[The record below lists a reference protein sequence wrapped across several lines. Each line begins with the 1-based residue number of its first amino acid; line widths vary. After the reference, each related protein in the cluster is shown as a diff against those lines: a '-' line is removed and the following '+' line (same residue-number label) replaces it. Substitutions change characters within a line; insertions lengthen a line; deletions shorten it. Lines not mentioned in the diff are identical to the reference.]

1 MIKLQILQ
9 NPNKKYFGEMWVDK
23 HLEFQ
28 GVPMT
33 SEILAIRNLNKAI
46 DIYNSQ
52 KGLVGKR
59 AIPHYPE
66 IKGHIP
72 IVIEQAKKIG
82 LKVTVSQAE
91 QVEQIAPTEQV
102 EIETAPTEQVEI
114 ETAPTEQVEIET
126 APTEQVEI
134 ETAPTEQVE
143 PEPKPSQPK
152 RKPFTPYGLNG
163 YLVDKN
169 GNVRLMLDRRANAST
184 IVLEPQMFGA
194 LAEMV
199 KKTQEQQ
206 NAST

>member
-1 MIKLQILQ
+1 L
-9 NPNKKYFGEMWVDK
+9 V
-23 HLEFQ
+23 FQ
-28 GVPMT
+28 GIPMT
-33 SEILAIRNLNKAI
+33 SEIIAIRNLNKAI
-46 DIYNSQ
+46 DRYNSQ

-66 IKGHIP
+66 IEGHNP
-72 IVIEQAKKIG
+72 IVIEQAKKVG
-82 LKVTVSQAE
+82 LKVTVIQAE

-102 EIETAPTEQVEI
+102 EIETAPTEQVE
-114 ETAPTEQVEIET
+114 PK
-126 APTEQVEI
+126 
-134 ETAPTEQVE
+134 
-143 PEPKPSQPK
+143 PKPSQPK
-152 RKPFTPYGLNG
+152 RKPFTPYGLKG

-169 GNVRLMLDRRANAST
+169 GNVRLMLDRRANANT

>member
-46 DIYNSQ
+46 DRYNSQ

-66 IKGHIP
+66 IEGHNP
-72 IVIEQAKKIG
+72 IVIEQAKKVG
-82 LKVTVSQAE
+82 LKVTVIQAE

-102 EIETAPTEQVEI
+102 EIETAPTEQVE
-114 ETAPTEQVEIET
+114 PK
-126 APTEQVEI
+126 
-134 ETAPTEQVE
+134 
-143 PEPKPSQPK
+143 PKPSQPK
-152 RKPFTPYGLNG
+152 RKPFTPYGLKG

-169 GNVRLMLDRRANAST
+169 GNVRLMLDRRANANT

-206 NAST
+206 NVR

>member
-33 SEILAIRNLNKAI
+33 SEIIAIRNLNKAI
-46 DIYNSQ
+46 DRYNSQ
-52 KGLVGKR
+52 NGLVDKR

-66 IKGHIP
+66 IKGNIP

-82 LKVTVSQAE
+82 LKVTVIQAE

-102 EIETAPTEQVEI
+102 EIETAPTEQVE
-114 ETAPTEQVEIET
+114 PK
-126 APTEQVEI
+126 
-134 ETAPTEQVE
+134 
-143 PEPKPSQPK
+143 PKPSQPK

-206 NAST
+206 NVR

>member
-1 MIKLQILQ
+1 MIKLQILE

-23 HLEFQ
+23 HLVFQ
-28 GVPMT
+28 GIPMT
-33 SEILAIRNLNKAI
+33 SEIIAIRNLNKAI
-46 DIYNSQ
+46 DRYNSQ

-66 IKGHIP
+66 IEGHNP
-72 IVIEQAKKIG
+72 IVIEQAKKVG
-82 LKVTVSQAE
+82 LKVTVIQAE

-102 EIETAPTEQVEI
+102 EIETAPTEQVE
-114 ETAPTEQVEIET
+114 PK
-126 APTEQVEI
+126 
-134 ETAPTEQVE
+134 
-143 PEPKPSQPK
+143 PKPSQPK
-152 RKPFTPYGLNG
+152 RKPFTPYGLKG

-169 GNVRLMLDRRANAST
+169 GNVRLMLDRRANANT

>member
-114 ETAPTEQVEIET
+114 ETAPTEQVE
-126 APTEQVEI
+126 
-134 ETAPTEQVE
+134 

-206 NAST
+206 NG

>member
-23 HLEFQ
+23 DLVFQ
-28 GVPMT
+28 GIPMT
-33 SEILAIRNLNKAI
+33 SEIIAIRNLNKAI
-46 DIYNSQ
+46 DRYNSQ

-66 IKGHIP
+66 IEGHNP
-72 IVIEQAKKIG
+72 IVIEQAKKVG
-82 LKVTVSQAE
+82 LKVTVIQAE

-102 EIETAPTEQVEI
+102 EIETAPTEQVE
-114 ETAPTEQVEIET
+114 PK
-126 APTEQVEI
+126 
-134 ETAPTEQVE
+134 
-143 PEPKPSQPK
+143 PKPSQPK
-152 RKPFTPYGLNG
+152 RKPFTPYGLKG

-169 GNVRLMLDRRANAST
+169 GNVRLMLDRRANANT

>member
-46 DIYNSQ
+46 DRYNSQ
-52 KGLVGKR
+52 NGLVDKR

-66 IKGHIP
+66 IKGHNP

-82 LKVTVSQAE
+82 LKVTVIQAE
-91 QVEQIAPTEQV
+91 QVEQ
-102 EIETAPTEQVEI
+102 
-114 ETAPTEQVEIET
+114 
-126 APTEQVEI
+126 
-134 ETAPTEQVE
+134 TAPTEQVE

-206 NAST
+206 NVR

>member
-1 MIKLQILQ
+1 
-9 NPNKKYFGEMWVDK
+9 
-23 HLEFQ
+23 
-28 GVPMT
+28 
-33 SEILAIRNLNKAI
+33 
-46 DIYNSQ
+46 
-52 KGLVGKR
+52 
-59 AIPHYPE
+59 
-66 IKGHIP
+66 
-72 IVIEQAKKIG
+72 
-82 LKVTVSQAE
+82 
-91 QVEQIAPTEQV
+91 
-102 EIETAPTEQVEI
+102 EI

-143 PEPKPSQPK
+143 PKPKPSQPK

-169 GNVRLMLDRRANAST
+169 GNVRLMLDRRANANT

-206 NAST
+206 NGRP

>member
-46 DIYNSQ
+46 DRYNSQ
-52 KGLVGKR
+52 NGLVGKR

-66 IKGHIP
+66 IKGNIP

-82 LKVTVSQAE
+82 LKVTVIQAE

-102 EIETAPTEQVEI
+102 EIETAPTEQVE
-114 ETAPTEQVEIET
+114 PK
-126 APTEQVEI
+126 
-134 ETAPTEQVE
+134 
-143 PEPKPSQPK
+143 PKPSQPK

-206 NAST
+206 NVR

>member
-1 MIKLQILQ
+1 
-9 NPNKKYFGEMWVDK
+9 
-23 HLEFQ
+23 
-28 GVPMT
+28 

-46 DIYNSQ
+46 DRYNSQ
-52 KGLVGKR
+52 NGLVDKR

-72 IVIEQAKKIG
+72 IVIEQAKKVG
-82 LKVTVSQAE
+82 LKVTIIQAE
-91 QVEQIAPTEQV
+91 QVEQ
-102 EIETAPTEQVEI
+102 
-114 ETAPTEQVEIET
+114 T

-143 PEPKPSQPK
+143 PKPKPSQPK

-169 GNVRLMLDRRANAST
+169 GNVRLMLDRRANANT

-206 NAST
+206 NGRP

>member
-23 HLEFQ
+23 HLVFQ
-28 GVPMT
+28 GIPMT
-33 SEILAIRNLNKAI
+33 SEIIAIRNLNKAI
-46 DIYNSQ
+46 DRYNSQ
-52 KGLVGKR
+52 KGLVGER

-66 IKGHIP
+66 IEGHNP
-72 IVIEQAKKIG
+72 IVIEQAKKVG
-82 LKVTVSQAE
+82 LKVTIIEAE

-102 EIETAPTEQVEI
+102 EIETAPTEQVE
-114 ETAPTEQVEIET
+114 PK
-126 APTEQVEI
+126 
-134 ETAPTEQVE
+134 
-143 PEPKPSQPK
+143 PKPSQPK
-152 RKPFTPYGLNG
+152 RKPFTPYGLKG

-206 NAST
+206 NVRP

>member
-46 DIYNSQ
+46 DRYNSQ

-66 IKGHIP
+66 IKGNIP

-82 LKVTVSQAE
+82 LKVTVIQAE

-102 EIETAPTEQVEI
+102 EIETAPTEQVE
-114 ETAPTEQVEIET
+114 PK
-126 APTEQVEI
+126 
-134 ETAPTEQVE
+134 
-143 PEPKPSQPK
+143 PKPSQPK
-152 RKPFTPYGLNG
+152 RKPFTPYGLKG

-169 GNVRLMLDRRANAST
+169 GNVRLMLDRRANANT

-206 NAST
+206 NGRP

>member
-28 GVPMT
+28 GVPMI

-46 DIYNSQ
+46 DRYNSEN
-52 KGLVGKR
+52 GLVGKR
-59 AIPHYPE
+59 AIPHYPQ
-66 IKGHIP
+66 IKGHNP
-72 IVIEQAKKIG
+72 IVIEQAKKVG
-82 LKVTVSQAE
+82 LKGTITEAE
-91 QVEQIAPTEQV
+91 QVEQI
-102 EIETAPTEQVEI
+102 
-114 ETAPTEQVEIET
+114 

-206 NAST
+206 NGRP

>member
-46 DIYNSQ
+46 DRYNSQ
-52 KGLVGKR
+52 NGLVGKR

-66 IKGHIP
+66 MRGDIP
-72 IVIEQAKKIG
+72 IVIEQAKKFG
-82 LKVTVSQAE
+82 LKVTVIQAE
-91 QVEQIAPTEQV
+91 QVEQI
-102 EIETAPTEQVEI
+102 
-114 ETAPTEQVEIET
+114 

-152 RKPFTPYGLNG
+152 RKPFTPLY
-163 YLVDKN
+163 
-169 GNVRLMLDRRANAST
+169 
-184 IVLEPQMFGA
+184 
-194 LAEMV
+194 
-199 KKTQEQQ
+199 
-206 NAST
+206 

>member
-46 DIYNSQ
+46 DRYNSQ
-52 KGLVGKR
+52 NGLVGKR

-66 IKGHIP
+66 MRGDIP
-72 IVIEQAKKIG
+72 IVIEQAKKFG
-82 LKVTVSQAE
+82 LKVTVIQAE
-91 QVEQIAPTEQV
+91 QVEQI
-102 EIETAPTEQVEI
+102 
-114 ETAPTEQVEIET
+114 

>member
-23 HLEFQ
+23 HLVFQ
-28 GVPMT
+28 GIPMT

-46 DIYNSQ
+46 DRYNSQ
-52 KGLVGKR
+52 NGLVGKR

-66 IKGHIP
+66 IRGHLP
-72 IVIEQAKKIG
+72 IVIDQAKKAEPKKIIE
-82 LKVTVSQAE
+82 TE

-102 EIETAPTEQVEI
+102 EIETAPTEQVE
-114 ETAPTEQVEIET
+114 PK
-126 APTEQVEI
+126 
-134 ETAPTEQVE
+134 
-143 PEPKPSQPK
+143 PKPSQPK

-169 GNVRLMLDRRANAST
+169 GNVRLMLDRRANANT

-206 NAST
+206 NGRP

>member
-23 HLEFQ
+23 HLVFQ
-28 GVPMT
+28 GIPMT
-33 SEILAIRNLNKAI
+33 SEIIAIRNLNKAI
-46 DIYNSQ
+46 DRYNSQ
-52 KGLVGKR
+52 KGLVDKR

-66 IKGHIP
+66 IEGHNP
-72 IVIEQAKKIG
+72 IVIEQAKKVG
-82 LKVTVSQAE
+82 LKVTIIESE

-102 EIETAPTEQVEI
+102 EIETAPTEQVE
-114 ETAPTEQVEIET
+114 PK
-126 APTEQVEI
+126 
-134 ETAPTEQVE
+134 
-143 PEPKPSQPK
+143 PKPSQPK
-152 RKPFTPYGLNG
+152 RKPFTPYGLKG

-169 GNVRLMLDRRANAST
+169 GNVRLMLDRRANANT

-206 NAST
+206 NGRP

>member
-23 HLEFQ
+23 HLVFQ
-28 GVPMT
+28 GIPMT
-33 SEILAIRNLNKAI
+33 SEIIAIRNLNKAI
-46 DIYNSQ
+46 DRYNSQ
-52 KGLVGKR
+52 KGLVGER

-66 IKGHIP
+66 IEGHNP
-72 IVIEQAKKIG
+72 IVIEQAKKVG
-82 LKVTVSQAE
+82 LKVTIIEAE

-102 EIETAPTEQVEI
+102 EIETAPTEQVE
-114 ETAPTEQVEIET
+114 PK
-126 APTEQVEI
+126 
-134 ETAPTEQVE
+134 
-143 PEPKPSQPK
+143 PKPSQPK
-152 RKPFTPYGLNG
+152 RKPFTPYGLKG

-199 KKTQEQQ
+199 KKTQEQ
-206 NAST
+206 

>member
-23 HLEFQ
+23 HLVFQ
-28 GVPMT
+28 GIPMT
-33 SEILAIRNLNKAI
+33 SEIIAIRNLNKAI
-46 DIYNSQ
+46 DRYNSQ
-52 KGLVGKR
+52 NGLVGKR

-66 IKGHIP
+66 IRGHLP
-72 IVIEQAKKIG
+72 IVIDQAKKAEPKKIIE
-82 LKVTVSQAE
+82 TE
-91 QVEQIAPTEQV
+91 QVEQ
-102 EIETAPTEQVEI
+102 TAPTEQVES
-114 ETAPTEQVEIET
+114 
-126 APTEQVEI
+126 
-134 ETAPTEQVE
+134 
-143 PEPKPSQPK
+143 EPKPSHPK

-169 GNVRLMLDRRANAST
+169 GNVRLMLDRRANANT

-206 NAST
+206 NVR

>member
-23 HLEFQ
+23 HLVFQ
-28 GVPMT
+28 GIPMT
-33 SEILAIRNLNKAI
+33 SEIIAIRNLNKAI
-46 DIYNSQ
+46 DRYNSQ

-66 IKGHIP
+66 IEGHNP
-72 IVIEQAKKIG
+72 IVIEQAKKVG
-82 LKVTVSQAE
+82 LKVTIIEAE

-102 EIETAPTEQVEI
+102 EIETAPTEQVE
-114 ETAPTEQVEIET
+114 PK
-126 APTEQVEI
+126 
-134 ETAPTEQVE
+134 
-143 PEPKPSQPK
+143 PKPSKPK

-169 GNVRLMLDRRANAST
+169 GNVRLMLDRRANANT

>member
-23 HLEFQ
+23 HLVFQ
-28 GVPMT
+28 GIPMT
-33 SEILAIRNLNKAI
+33 SEIIAIRNLNKAI
-46 DIYNSQ
+46 DRYNSQ

-66 IKGHIP
+66 IEGHNP
-72 IVIEQAKKIG
+72 IVIEQAKKVG
-82 LKVTVSQAE
+82 LKVTIIEAE

-102 EIETAPTEQVEI
+102 EIETAPTEQVE
-114 ETAPTEQVEIET
+114 PK
-126 APTEQVEI
+126 
-134 ETAPTEQVE
+134 
-143 PEPKPSQPK
+143 PKPSQPK
-152 RKPFTPYGLNG
+152 RKPFTPYGLKG

-169 GNVRLMLDRRANAST
+169 GNVRLMLDRRANANT

-206 NAST
+206 NVR

>member
-1 MIKLQILQ
+1 MNKLQILQ
-9 NPNKKYFGEMWVDK
+9 NSNKKYFGEIWVDQ

-28 GVPMT
+28 GVSMT
-33 SEILAIRNLNKAI
+33 SEIIAIRNLNKAI
-46 DIYNSQ
+46 DRYNSQ

-66 IKGHIP
+66 IEGHNP
-72 IVIEQAKKIG
+72 IVIEQAKKVG
-82 LKVTVSQAE
+82 LKVTIIEAE

-102 EIETAPTEQVEI
+102 EIETAPTEQVE
-114 ETAPTEQVEIET
+114 PK
-126 APTEQVEI
+126 
-134 ETAPTEQVE
+134 
-143 PEPKPSQPK
+143 PKPSQPK
-152 RKPFTPYGLNG
+152 RKPFTPYGLKG

>member
-9 NPNKKYFGEMWVDK
+9 NQNKKYLGEMWVDK

-28 GVPMT
+28 GVPMI

-46 DIYNSQ
+46 DRYNSQ
-52 KGLVGKR
+52 NGLVGKR

-66 IKGHIP
+66 MRGDIP
-72 IVIEQAKKIG
+72 IVIEQTKKFG
-82 LKVTVSQAE
+82 LKVTITEAE
-91 QVEQIAPTEQV
+91 QVEQ
-102 EIETAPTEQVEI
+102 
-114 ETAPTEQVEIET
+114 T

>member
-46 DIYNSQ
+46 DRYNSQ
-52 KGLVGKR
+52 NGLVGKR

-66 IKGHIP
+66 IKGNIP

-82 LKVTVSQAE
+82 LKVTVIQAE
-91 QVEQIAPTEQV
+91 QVEQI
-102 EIETAPTEQVEI
+102 
-114 ETAPTEQVEIET
+114 

-206 NAST
+206 NGR

>member
-1 MIKLQILQ
+1 MIKLEILQ

-23 HLEFQ
+23 HLVFQ
-28 GVPMT
+28 GIPMT
-33 SEILAIRNLNKAI
+33 SEIIAIRNLNKAI
-46 DIYNSQ
+46 DRYNSQ

-66 IKGHIP
+66 IEGHNP
-72 IVIEQAKKIG
+72 IVIEQAKKVG
-82 LKVTVSQAE
+82 LKVTVIQAE

-102 EIETAPTEQVEI
+102 EIETAPTEQVE
-114 ETAPTEQVEIET
+114 PK
-126 APTEQVEI
+126 
-134 ETAPTEQVE
+134 
-143 PEPKPSQPK
+143 PKPSQPK
-152 RKPFTPYGLNG
+152 RKPFTPYGLKG

-169 GNVRLMLDRRANAST
+169 GNVRLMLDRRANANT

>member
-23 HLEFQ
+23 HLVFQ
-28 GVPMT
+28 GIPMT
-33 SEILAIRNLNKAI
+33 SEIIAIRNLNKAI
-46 DIYNSQ
+46 DRYNSQ
-52 KGLVGKR
+52 KGLVGER

-66 IKGHIP
+66 IEGHNP
-72 IVIEQAKKIG
+72 IVIEQAKKVG
-82 LKVTVSQAE
+82 LKVTIIEAE

-102 EIETAPTEQVEI
+102 EIETAPTEQVE
-114 ETAPTEQVEIET
+114 PK
-126 APTEQVEI
+126 
-134 ETAPTEQVE
+134 
-143 PEPKPSQPK
+143 PKPSQPK
-152 RKPFTPYGLNG
+152 RKPFTPYGLKG

>member
-23 HLEFQ
+23 HLVFQ
-28 GVPMT
+28 GIPMT
-33 SEILAIRNLNKAI
+33 SEIIAIRNLNKAI
-46 DIYNSQ
+46 DRYNSQ

-66 IKGHIP
+66 IEGHNP
-72 IVIEQAKKIG
+72 IVIEQAKKVG
-82 LKVTVSQAE
+82 LKVTIIEAE

-102 EIETAPTEQVEI
+102 EIETAPTEQVE
-114 ETAPTEQVEIET
+114 PK
-126 APTEQVEI
+126 
-134 ETAPTEQVE
+134 
-143 PEPKPSQPK
+143 PKPSKPK
-152 RKPFTPYGLNG
+152 RKPFTPYGLKG

-169 GNVRLMLDRRANAST
+169 GNVRLMLDRRANANT

-206 NAST
+206 NGRP

>member
-23 HLEFQ
+23 HLVFQ
-28 GVPMT
+28 GIPMT
-33 SEILAIRNLNKAI
+33 SEIIAIRNLNKAI
-46 DIYNSQ
+46 DRYNSQ

-66 IKGHIP
+66 IEGHNP
-72 IVIEQAKKIG
+72 IVIEQAKKVG
-82 LKVTVSQAE
+82 LKVTVIQAE

-102 EIETAPTEQVEI
+102 EIETAPTEQVE
-114 ETAPTEQVEIET
+114 PK
-126 APTEQVEI
+126 
-134 ETAPTEQVE
+134 
-143 PEPKPSQPK
+143 PKPSQPK
-152 RKPFTPYGLNG
+152 RKPFTPYGLKG

-169 GNVRLMLDRRANAST
+169 GNVRLMLDRRANANT

-199 KKTQEQQ
+199 KKTQEQ
-206 NAST
+206 

>member
-46 DIYNSQ
+46 DRYNSQ
-52 KGLVGKR
+52 NGLVGKR

-66 IKGHIP
+66 IKGNIP

-82 LKVTVSQAE
+82 LKVTVIQAE
-91 QVEQIAPTEQV
+91 QVEQI
-102 EIETAPTEQVEI
+102 
-114 ETAPTEQVEIET
+114 

-206 NAST
+206 NVR

>member
-23 HLEFQ
+23 HLVFQ
-28 GVPMT
+28 GIPMT
-33 SEILAIRNLNKAI
+33 SEIIAIRNLNKAI
-46 DIYNSQ
+46 DRYNSQ

-66 IKGHIP
+66 IEGHNP
-72 IVIEQAKKIG
+72 IVIEQAKKVG
-82 LKVTVSQAE
+82 LKVTIIEAE

-102 EIETAPTEQVEI
+102 EIETAPTEQVE
-114 ETAPTEQVEIET
+114 PK
-126 APTEQVEI
+126 
-134 ETAPTEQVE
+134 
-143 PEPKPSQPK
+143 PKPSQPK
-152 RKPFTPYGLNG
+152 RKPFTPYGLKG

-169 GNVRLMLDRRANAST
+169 GNVRLMLDRRANANT

-206 NAST
+206 NGRP

>member
-1 MIKLQILQ
+1 MNKLQILQ

-46 DIYNSQ
+46 DRYNSQ

-82 LKVTVSQAE
+82 LKVTVIQAE
-91 QVEQIAPTEQV
+91 QVEQ
-102 EIETAPTEQVEI
+102 
-114 ETAPTEQVEIET
+114 
-126 APTEQVEI
+126 
-134 ETAPTEQVE
+134 TAPTEQVE
-143 PEPKPSQPK
+143 PKPKPSQPK

-206 NAST
+206 NVR

>member
-23 HLEFQ
+23 HLVFQ
-28 GVPMT
+28 GIPMT
-33 SEILAIRNLNKAI
+33 SEIIAIRNLNKAI
-46 DIYNSQ
+46 DRYNSQ
-52 KGLVGKR
+52 KGLVGER

-66 IKGHIP
+66 IEGHNP
-72 IVIEQAKKIG
+72 IVIEQAKKVG
-82 LKVTVSQAE
+82 LKVTIIEAE

-102 EIETAPTEQVEI
+102 EIETAPTEQVE
-114 ETAPTEQVEIET
+114 PK
-126 APTEQVEI
+126 
-134 ETAPTEQVE
+134 
-143 PEPKPSQPK
+143 PKPSQPK
-152 RKPFTPYGLNG
+152 RKPFTPYGLKG

-169 GNVRLMLDRRANAST
+169 GNVRLMLDRRANANT

>member
-46 DIYNSQ
+46 DRYNSQ
-52 KGLVGKR
+52 NGLVGKR

-66 IKGHIP
+66 IKGNIP

-82 LKVTVSQAE
+82 LKVTVIQAE
-91 QVEQIAPTEQV
+91 QVEQ
-102 EIETAPTEQVEI
+102 
-114 ETAPTEQVEIET
+114 T

-206 NAST
+206 NVR